1 MVNKKLLFGT
11 GIPVLLLALM
21 GVVFWAYSAMF
32 AGGGSAGGS
41 WNDYRTADRLLADS
55 GLIVSAT
62 YLDEESHVIP
72 TYTTDD
78 GDVLGSVTEAFQ
90 RFRVV
95 EALKGEATAGDVM
108 YVVNS
113 VGYKSVTADGDPR
126 THEYDGI
133 DLTADQNYVMFLE
146 SRARPDGYPSQYGE
160 TLWTRPG
167 EPAIAQVD
175 DAGRLTFLAT
185 SRYKDTIEEEGTD
198 RVSGSDAPFEMTKA
212 DIQGSDSAK

>member
-1 MVNKKLLFGT
+1 MAVRLPKLCRNP
-11 GIPVLLLALM
+11 I
-21 GVVFWAYSAMF
+21 SAHTYPCQ
-32 AGGGSAGGS
+32 GS

-78 GDVLGSVTEAFQ
+78 GEVLGSVTEAFQ

-113 VGYKSVTADGDPR
+113 VGYKSVTADGDRR

-146 SRARPDGYPSQYGE
+146 SRARPDGYPSQYGD

-185 SRYKDTIEEEGTD
+185 TRYKDTIEEEGLD

-212 DIQGSDSAK
+212 DIQGSDPAK

>member
-11 GIPVLLLALM
+11 GIPVLLLALV

-41 WNDYRTADRLLADS
+41 WNDYRTGDRLLADS

-62 YLDEESHVIP
+62 YLGEESHVIP

-78 GDVLGSVTEAFQ
+78 GEVLSTVTEAFQ

-113 VGYKSVTADGDPR
+113 VGYKSVTSEGDPVA
-126 THEYDGI
+126 HEYDRI

-146 SRARPDGYPSQYGE
+146 SRARPDGYPSQYGD

-167 EPAIAQVD
+167 EPAIAQLD
-175 DAGRLTFLAT
+175 DAGRLT
-185 SRYKDTIEEEGTD
+185 SCHH
-198 RVSGSDAPFEMTKA
+198 
-212 DIQGSDSAK
+212 

>member
-1 MVNKKLLFGT
+1 M
-11 GIPVLLLALM
+11 LLLALAV
-21 GVVFWAYSAMF
+21 VVFWAYSAMF
-32 AGGGSAGGS
+32 AGGGSAGS

-62 YLDEESHVIP
+62 YLGEEAHVIP

-78 GDVLGSVTEAFQ
+78 GEVLSTVTEAFQ

-95 EALKGEATAGDVM
+95 EALKGAAAAGDVM

-113 VGYKSVTADGDPR
+113 VGYTSVTADLKSLS
-126 THEYDGI
+126 HEYDGI
-133 DLTADQNYVMFLE
+133 DLAVDQNYVMFLE
-146 SRARPDGYPSQYGE
+146 SRARPAGYPPQYGD

-185 SRYKDTIEEEGTD
+185 TRYKDTIKGEGLE
-198 RVSGSDAPFEMTKA
+198 RAAGSDAPFEMTKG
-212 DIQGSDSAK
+212 DITGTPSPK